1 MTPEH
6 TAWFTSLL
14 NRLIGPVVA
23 GSLTKMGLHP
33 NPTEPIPNYIAMQVL
48 VFLLILAG
56 ALILRARLSVEKPGK
71 FQHIME
77 VFLQFTEST
86 CDDVI
91 GHGGRRYVALIGTL
105 GLFVLLCNLLGIIP
119 SFATATGIIYVPLGC
134 AVVAFLYYNYH
145 GMREHGVLGYLKHL
159 SGPLWWLA
167 FLIFPVEIVSNT
179 LRLLSLSVRLWANM
193 MVGELIEHVF
203 TTLVPVLL
211 PAVFVGLH
219 VFVSFLQAYIFMI
232 LPAVYISLAVSEEH

>member
-1 MTPEH
+1 MAPEH
-6 TAWFTSLL
+6 PVWFTVLL
-14 NRLIGPVVA
+14 NKLIGPAVA
-23 GSLTKMGLHP
+23 ALLTHMGFHP
-33 NPTEPIPNYIAMQVL
+33 NPAEPIPNYIAMQVL
-48 VFLLILAG
+48 VFLLIVVG

-77 VFLQFTEST
+77 VFLKFTDDM
-86 CDDVI
+86 CNDVI
-91 GHGGRRYVALIGTL
+91 GHGGQRYVALIGTL
-105 GLFVLLCNLLGIIP
+105 GLFVLICNLLGIVP
-119 SFATATGIIYVPLGC
+119 SFATATSAIYVPLGC
-134 AVVAFLYYNYH
+134 ALVAFLYYNYH

-193 MVGELIEHVF
+193 TVGELIEHVF
-203 TTLVPVLL
+203 TSLVPVLL

-232 LPAVYISLAVSEEH
+232 LPVVYISLAVSEEH

>member
-1 MTPEH
+1 MAPEH
-6 TAWFTSLL
+6 QVWFTILL
-14 NRLIGPVVA
+14 NKLLGHIVFVG
-23 GSLTKMGLHP
+23 LTKMGFHP
-33 NPTEPIPNYIAMQVL
+33 DPAAPIPNYIAMQVL

-56 ALILRARLSVEKPGK
+56 ALILRGQLSVEKPGK
-71 FQHIME
+71 FQHMME
-77 VFLQFTEST
+77 VFLQFTESM

-119 SFATATGIIYVPLGC
+119 SFATATGTIYVTLGC
-134 AVVAFLYYNYH
+134 AVVAFLYYNFH

-159 SGPLWWLA
+159 AGPVWWLA
-167 FLIFPVEIVSNT
+167 WLILPVEIISNT

-193 MVGELIEHVF
+193 TVGELIEHVF
-203 TTLVPVLL
+203 TSLVPLL
-211 PAVFVGLH
+211 VPAIFVGLH

>member
-1 MTPEH
+1 MNAEH
-6 TAWFTSLL
+6 PVWFTALL
-14 NRLIGPVVA
+14 NKLIGPMVA
-23 GSLTKMGLHP
+23 TLLTKLGAHP
-33 NPTEPIPNYIAMQVL
+33 NPAEPIPNYIAMQVL
-48 VFLLILAG
+48 VFLLILSG
-56 ALILRARLSVEKPGK
+56 ALILRARLSVERPGK

-77 VFLQFTEST
+77 VFLQFTESM

-91 GHGGRRYVALIGTL
+91 GHGGRRYLALIGTL

-119 SFATATGIIYVPLGC
+119 SFATATSAIYVPLGC
-134 AVVAFLYYNYH
+134 AVVAFLYYNFH

-159 SGPLWWLA
+159 SGPVWWLA
-167 FLIFPVEIVSNT
+167 WLILPVEVISNT

-193 MVGELIEHVF
+193 TVGELIEHVF
-203 TTLVPVLL
+203 TSLVPVLL